1 MRMLQNPFWV
11 SSFDRMQEKLFL
23 LHFFFL
29 LAAFM
34 QKMHNHFLIFQ
45 KFLENQ
51 FKKFGKYGK

>member
-1 MRMLQNPFWV
+1 
-11 SSFDRMQEKLFL
+11 MQEKLFL